1 MWPLLFLTAFRDYFL
16 QCTDWPHP
24 LQREILNT
32 EWYRQKGN
40 LCFFTGIWWK
50 IYRILDFM
58 GLLKIPAKPS
68 MKFCVK
74 AEGWKNAKCTRCGFL
89 VVGVG
94 RLVLIFLISRHYEN
108 KKVWLHNGY
117 FGYLQRCRGCG
128 VEWGSFMWGR
138 LLWEITR
145 VHPVLHFS
153 THMPQIGGV

>member
-1 MWPLLFLTAFRDYFL
+1 M
-16 QCTDWPHP
+16 Q
-24 LQREILNT
+24 N
-32 EWYRQKGN
+32 
-40 LCFFTGIWWK
+40 
-50 IYRILDFM
+50 M
-58 GLLKIPAKPS
+58 
-68 MKFCVK
+68 
-74 AEGWKNAKCTRCGFL
+74 CTRCGFL

-138 LLWEITR
+138 LPWEITR

-153 THMPQIGGV
+153 THMPQRGGCKVDFALSSTQVFILPTLPPPPPPFPSLLGYVKSLEIVRYQNKGRKPFQNEIGNRAIKNKNCQW